1 MGQWGI
7 EPGSYFYTITGNA
20 PSKNFPLIKE
30 VLEILKEYRFVIT
43 GIKLEDWDDAPD
55 NVSITGFVTEEEK
68 AILLQ
73 NAKAFLFLSLEEG
86 FGIPVLEAMVYDRK
100 ILASNCSAIPE
111 VVGEGGY
118 CINPSKDIIVEQF
131 IILINLNGV
140 HVKGE

>member
-1 MGQWGI
+1 M
-7 EPGSYFYTITGNA
+7 
-20 PSKNFPLIKE
+20 
-30 VLEILKEYRFVIT
+30 IT
-43 GIKLEDWDDAPD
+43 GIKLEDWDDTPD

-68 AILLQ
+68 AILYRMLR
-73 NAKAFLFLSLEEG
+73 LFFFYSLEEG

-118 CINPSKDIIVEQF
+118 CINPSKDIIIEQF